1 MVVVQFSSDP
11 DTLHWEPEEQVDN
24 LKQVAFIIFQVF
36 GFLKVAIII
45 SEEHE
50 SGLEKYRVFSK
61 KKPAQWVLL
70 GFIGFLGHFWVFRFE
85 SS

>member
-45 SEEHE
+45 SEEHAYQ
-50 SGLEKYRVFSK
+50 GWKNIGFHRVSWAF
-61 KKPAQWVLL
+61 L
-70 GFIGFLGHFWVFRFE
+70 GFSI
-85 SS
+85 